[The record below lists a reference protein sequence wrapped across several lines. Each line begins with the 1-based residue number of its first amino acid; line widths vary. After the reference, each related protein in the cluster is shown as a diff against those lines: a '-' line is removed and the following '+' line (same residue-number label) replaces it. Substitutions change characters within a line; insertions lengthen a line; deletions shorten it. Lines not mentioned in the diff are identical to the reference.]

1 MADEFLN
8 DDDFALGV
16 EDFDSEQEYK
26 LHCLK
31 HSTSHIMA
39 AAVEQIFP
47 DVKFGIGPP
56 IKNGFY
62 YDMELPRPLTPEDLA
77 EIEGRMKKIV
87 KEGYEFQRE
96 NWEKEKALEFFGAK
110 DQSYK
115 LELIQGIP
123 GETVS
128 TYRIG
133 DFTDLCAGPHVRRT
147 SQCKHFKLT
156 SIAGAYWRG
165 SEKNP
170 MLQRIYGTVWPTK
183 EELEEYLHN
192 VEEAKKRDHRK
203 LGKELE
209 LFMLHEWAPGATF
222 WLPKGTVVYNTLQAK
237 MRRMLVRDGYVEVKA
252 PLLANEQLFK
262 TSGHWQHYKEDMFVV
277 PDEEAKQEQKENAEF
292 ALKPMNCPE
301 AMLIFGSKKRSYREL
316 PLRLAE
322 QSVLHRNERAGALS
336 GLTRVRQ
343 FAQDDAHL
351 FVTEEQIGDEV
362 NRLLKLVSRVYK
374 AFDMPFRFVLSTR
387 NEEKF
392 MGDIAVWDKAEATL
406 RDVLEQNKL
415 EYKIAK
421 GDAAFYGPKIDQL
434 VQDSL
439 KREHQL
445 GTIQLDFQQPLNF
458 GLTYA
463 NEHNTE
469 SRPVVIHR
477 AIYGSFERF
486 IAILI
491 EHYAGAFPVW
501 LAPVQVKVLSISEKT
516 ADYAKQVY
524 DRLFDADL
532 RVELDNRDDK
542 IGAKIRDAQLE
553 KVPYMLVTGPKEAEA
568 GAVAVRS
575 RVKGDEGAIPLE
587 EFIARLKSEND
598 FNF

>member
-39 AAVEQIFP
+39 AAVQQIFP

-62 YDMELPRPLTPEDLA
+62 YDMDLPRPLTPEDLE
-77 EIEGRMKKIV
+77 EIERRMKQIV

-123 GETVS
+123 GDSVS

-222 WLPKGTVVYNTLQAK
+222 WLPKGTVVYNTLQEK

-277 PDEEAKQEQKENAEF
+277 PDEEAQAEKKENAEF

-392 MGDIAVWDKAEATL
+392 MGDVAVWDKAEANL
-406 RDVLEQNKL
+406 REVLEQNNL
-415 EYKIAK
+415 EYKVAK

-491 EHYAGAFPVW
+491 EHYAGAFPLW

-516 ADYAKQVY
+516 ADYAKHVY
-524 DRLFDADL
+524 ERLFDEDL

-575 RVKGDEGAIPLE
+575 RAKGDEGAIPLE
-587 EFIARLKSEND
+587 EFIARLKSEAH

>member
-1 MADEFLN
+1 MADEFQS
-8 DDDFALGV
+8 DSDFALGA
-16 EDFDSEQEYK
+16 EDFESEEEYR
-26 LHCLK
+26 LHCLR

-39 AAVEQIFP
+39 YAVQQIFP
-47 DVKFGIGPP
+47 EVKFGIGPP

-62 YDMELPRPLTPEDLA
+62 YDMDLPRPLTPEDLE
-77 EIEGRMKKIV
+77 EIERRMKQIV
-87 KEGYEFQRE
+87 KEGYPFERS
-96 NWEKEKALEFFGAK
+96 NLDKESALKFFGDK
-110 DQSYK
+110 HQDFK
-115 LELIQGIP
+115 LELINGIKDD
-123 GETVS
+123 TVS
-128 TYRIG
+128 TYKIG
-133 DFTDLCAGPHVRRT
+133 EFTDLCAGPHVRRT
-147 SQCKHFKLT
+147 SECKHFKLT
-156 SIAGAYWRG
+156 SVAGAYWRG
-165 SEKNP
+165 NEKNP
-170 MLQRIYGTVWPTK
+170 MLQRIYGTVWQTK
-183 EELEEYLHN
+183 EQLEEYLHN
-192 VEEAKKRDHRK
+192 IEEAKKRDHRK
-203 LGKELE
+203 LGRELD

-222 WLPKGTVVYNTLQAK
+222 WLPKGTIVYNTLQAK
-237 MRRMLVRDGYVEVKA
+237 MRRLLVKNGYHEVKA

-277 PDEEAKQEQKENAEF
+277 PDEEAQQQHKENAEF

-301 AMLIFGSKKRSYREL
+301 AMLIFGAKKRSYREL

-343 FAQDDAHL
+343 FAQDDAHI

-362 NRLLKLVSRVYK
+362 NRLINLVARVYK
-374 AFDMPFRFVLSTR
+374 AFDMSFRFVLSTR

-392 MGDIAVWDKAEATL
+392 MGDVAVWNAAEAKL
-406 RDVLEQNKL
+406 KEVLEQNHL
-415 EYKIAK
+415 EYKVAK

-458 GLTYA
+458 GLTYVS
-463 NEHNTE
+463 EHNTE
-469 SRPVVIHR
+469 ERPVVIHR

-516 ADYAKQVY
+516 KEYAEKVY
-524 DRLFDADL
+524 ERLFDADI
-532 RVELDNRDDK
+532 RVELDIRDDK

-553 KVPYMLVTGPKEAEA
+553 KVSYMLVVGAKEAENQ
-568 GAVAVRS
+568 AVAVRS
-575 RVKGDEGAIPLE
+575 RVKGDEGAVPFE
-587 EFIARLKSEND
+587 EFVARIKQETA
-598 FNF
+598 FEF

>member
-39 AAVEQIFP
+39 AAVQQIFP

-62 YDMELPRPLTPEDLA
+62 YDMDLPRPLTPEDLE
-77 EIEGRMKKIV
+77 EIERRMKQIV

-96 NWEKEKALEFFGAK
+96 NWEKEKALEFFGSK

-123 GETVS
+123 GDSVS
-128 TYRIG
+128 TYKIG

-222 WLPKGTVVYNTLQAK
+222 WLPKGTVVYNTLQEK

-277 PDEEAKQEQKENAEF
+277 PDEEAQAEKKENAEF

-362 NRLLKLVSRVYK
+362 NRLLNLVSRVYK

-392 MGDIAVWDKAEATL
+392 MGDIAVWDQAEANL
-406 RDVLEQNKL
+406 RQVLEQNNL
-415 EYKIAK
+415 EYKVAK

-491 EHYAGAFPVW
+491 EHYAGAFPLW

-516 ADYAKQVY
+516 ADYAKHVY
-524 DRLFDADL
+524 ERLFDEDL

-575 RVKGDEGAIPLE
+575 RAKGDEGAIPLD
-587 EFIARLKSEND
+587 EFIARLKSEAN

>member
-1 MADEFLN
+1 MGEEFQS
-8 DDDFALGV
+8 DQDFALGAA
-16 EDFDSEQEYK
+16 DFASEREYK
-26 LHCLK
+26 IHCLR

-39 AAVEQIFP
+39 AAVQQIFP
-47 DVKFGIGPP
+47 EAKFGIGPP
-56 IKNGFY
+56 VKNGFY
-62 YDMELPRPLTPEDLA
+62 YDMQLPRALTPEDLE
-77 EIEGRMKKIV
+77 EIERRMKQIV
-87 KEGYEFQRE
+87 KENREFARD
-96 NWEKEKALEFFGAK
+96 NWDKPRALDFFGEHH
-110 DQSYK
+110 QNFK
-115 LELIQGIP
+115 LELINGIP
-123 GETVS
+123 SETVS
-128 TYRIG
+128 IYSIG

-147 SQCKHFKLT
+147 GECKHFKLT

-165 SEKNP
+165 NEKNP

-183 EELEEYLHN
+183 DELEEYLHN
-192 VEEAKKRDHRK
+192 VEEAKRRDHRR
-203 LGKELE
+203 LGRELE

-237 MRRMLVRDGYVEVKA
+237 MRRLLWHNGYVEVKA

-277 PDEEAKQEQKENAEF
+277 EDEEAKAAGRDNSEF

-301 AMLIFGSKKRSYREL
+301 AMLIFGSKRRSYREL

-343 FAQDDAHL
+343 FQQDDAHI
-351 FVTEEQIGDEV
+351 FVTEAQIGDEV
-362 NRLLKLVSRVYK
+362 QRLLNLVARVYK

-387 NEEKF
+387 NPDKF
-392 MGDIAVWDKAEATL
+392 MGDVAVWDKAEAML
-406 RDVLEQNKL
+406 RDMLEQSKL
-415 EYKIAK
+415 EYSIAK

-434 VQDSL
+434 VMDSL

-458 GLTYA
+458 DLTYV
-463 NEHNTE
+463 NEHNAE

-501 LAPVQVKVLSISEKT
+501 FAPVQVKVLSISEKT
-516 ADYAKQVY
+516 ADYARQVY
-524 DRLFDADL
+524 EQLMSEEL
-532 RVELDNRDDK
+532 RVELDVRDDK

-553 KVPYMLVTGPKEAEA
+553 KVPFMLVVGAKEAEA

-575 RVKGDEGAIPLE
+575 REKGDEGAVPLA
-587 EFIARLKSEND
+587 EFVARIKSEA
-598 FNF
+598 NFEY

>member
-39 AAVEQIFP
+39 AAVQQIFP

>member
-1 MADEFLN
+1 MADEILN
-8 DDDFALGV
+8 DDDIALGV
-16 EDFDSEQEYK
+16 EDFDSEAEYK

-39 AAVEQIFP
+39 AAVQQIFP

-62 YDMELPRPLTPEDLA
+62 YDMDLPRPLTPEDLE
-77 EIEGRMKKIV
+77 EIERRMKQIV

-96 NWEKEKALEFFGAK
+96 NWQKEKALEFFGAK

-115 LELIQGIP
+115 LELINGIP
-123 GETVS
+123 SDTVS
-128 TYRIG
+128 TYKIG

-222 WLPKGTVVYNTLQAK
+222 WLPKGTVVYNTLQEK

-277 PDEEAKQEQKENAEF
+277 PDEEAKQEEKANVEF

-343 FAQDDAHL
+343 FQQDDAHI
-351 FVTEEQIGDEV
+351 FATENQIGSEV

-392 MGDIAVWDKAEATL
+392 MGDVEVWNSAEAML
-406 RDVLEQNKL
+406 KEVLEENNL

-524 DRLFDADL
+524 ERLFDEDL
-532 RVELDNRDDK
+532 RVELDSRDDK

-553 KVPYMLVTGPKEAEA
+553 KVPYMLVIGPKEAEA
-568 GAVAVRS
+568 RAVAVRS
-575 RVKGDEGAIPLE
+575 RAKGDEGAIPLE
-587 EFIARLKSEND
+587 EFIVRLKSEAN

>member
-1 MADEFLN
+1 MADEFL
-8 DDDFALGV
+8 DDNDFALGV
-16 EDFDSEQEYK
+16 DDFESEQEYK

-39 AAVEQIFP
+39 AAVQQIFP

-62 YDMELPRPLTPEDLA
+62 YDMDLPRPLTPEDLE
-77 EIEGRMKKIV
+77 EIERRMKQIV

-96 NWEKEKALEFFGAK
+96 NWDKEKALEFFGSK
-110 DQSYK
+110 DQNLK
-115 LELIQGIP
+115 IELINGIV
-123 GETVS
+123 GDSVS
-128 TYRIG
+128 TYKIG

-170 MLQRIYGTVWPTK
+170 MLQRIYGTVWPTRD
-183 EELEEYLHN
+183 ELDEYLHN
-192 VEEAKKRDHRK
+192 IEEAKKRDHRK

-222 WLPKGTVVYNTLQAK
+222 WLPKGTVVYNTLQQK

-262 TSGHWQHYKEDMFVV
+262 TSGHWEHYKEDMFVV
-277 PDEEAKQEQKENAEF
+277 PDEEAKVAQKENAEY

-301 AMLIFGSKKRSYREL
+301 AMLIFGSKRRSYREL

-343 FAQDDAHL
+343 FQQDDAHL

-362 NRLLKLVSRVYK
+362 NRLLNLVSRVYK

-392 MGDIAVWDKAEATL
+392 MGDVAVWDKAEATL
-406 RDVLEQNKL
+406 REVLETNKL

-458 GLTYA
+458 GLTYV
-463 NEHNTE
+463 NEHNAE

-524 DRLFDADL
+524 ERMFDEDL

-553 KVPYMLVTGPKEAEA
+553 KVPYMLITGPKEAEA

-575 RVKGDEGAIPLE
+575 RSKGDEGAVPLE
-587 EFIARLKSEND
+587 EFIARLKSEAD